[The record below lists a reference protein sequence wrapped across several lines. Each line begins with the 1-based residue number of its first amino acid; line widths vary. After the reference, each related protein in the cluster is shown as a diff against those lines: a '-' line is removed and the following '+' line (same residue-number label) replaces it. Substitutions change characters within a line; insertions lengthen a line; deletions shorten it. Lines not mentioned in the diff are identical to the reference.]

1 MANQLYPI
9 LPRVVDNNINAAP
22 GAKLTFYVS
31 GTTTPVTTYTTE
43 ACDVPHASPLVAA
56 SDGSLPAIWLA
67 SGAAKVVVTDADGA
81 TLFTIDP
88 VVATAGAGL
97 TAADIPFSPTVAL
110 PYDDVQSAVEG
121 AAASAASGYASFGL
135 GITGN
140 ATLLANIDAT
150 NIGAGAYRFDAT
162 TTGTFPSG
170 ISASDNGII
179 EHWRQASGSAMQ
191 MLYHATTDRIFHRRM
206 ASSSWGTW
214 RENLTV
220 NQGAVEGDIIY
231 RGASAWSRLAKGTA
245 GQFLRQNSGLTAPEW
260 ALSGARVLLATKT
273 ASASA
278 TLDFTEFNNATYKW
292 YEFELEDVLPATD
305 GVLLRM
311 RFSTNA
317 GVSYDAGASDYSYGN
332 VTMEDD
338 ATPQNDN
345 SGGTT
350 FISLMNGYGAGL
362 GAAAGELGVRG
373 TLKLYGAGSAA
384 SKTSVNG
391 LLMAEDTFGRMSSE
405 WVSGRRM
412 AAQDTDAVRFYMSAG
427 NITSGTIRMY
437 GVPA

>member
-9 LPRVVDNNINAAP
+9 LPRVVDNNINASP

-31 GTTTPVTTYTTE
+31 GTTTPVTVYTTE

-67 SGAAKVVVTDADGA
+67 SGAAKVVVTDSADA

-110 PYDDVQSAVEG
+110 PYTDTQSAVEG

-260 ALSGARVLLATKT
+260 AFSGARVLLATKT

-278 TLDFTEFNNATYKW
+278 TLDFTEFNNAVYKW
-292 YEFELEDVLPATD
+292 YEFEFDGLLPATD
-305 GVLLRM
+305 TATLRM

-317 GVSYDAGASDYSYGN
+317 GSSYDAGASDYSYGN
-332 VTMEDD
+332 VVMEDSG
-338 ATPQNDN
+338 TPQNDN
-345 SGGTT
+345 SSGAT
-350 FISLMNGYGAGL
+350 FISLHNGYSGGL
-362 GAAAGELGVRG
+362 GNAAGELGVTG
-373 TLKLYGAGSAA
+373 TIKLYGAGSAA
-384 SKTSVNG
+384 SKTKVSG
-391 LLMAEDTFGRMSSE
+391 LLLAENAAGRLASSS
-405 WVSGRRM
+405 VSGRRM
-412 AAQDTDAVRFYMSAG
+412 TAQDTDAVRFLMSAG

-437 GVPA
+437 GLA